1 MNINGN
7 LYLIIENPGVIIM
20 SEYSSK
26 LAEAGLKI
34 KAIKLKPNQPF
45 LWASGF
51 HMPIYNDNRMFL
63 YYPEYRKLIANSF
76 KDIIEKENIDFD
88 IVAGTSTSG
97 IPHGAILAEL
107 MNKPFIYIRDKA
119 KGHGLKNQ
127 IEGIDDESDLDGK
140 KVIVIEDLISTGGS
154 SAKAVQAVRDANG
167 IVDYCIAIFSY
178 GLEKAMN
185 AFDTLDESCNVRSI
199 LTYDVLL
206 DTAKR
211 INYIDDRQQALLAEW
226 RKDPF
231 GWGDKNGFPKVEK

>member
-1 MNINGN
+1 
-7 LYLIIENPGVIIM
+7 M

-34 KAIKLKPNQPF
+34 KAIKLRPNQPF

-63 YYPEYRKLIANSF
+63 YYPEHRKLIANSF
-76 KDIIEKENIDFD
+76 KAIIEKENIDFD
-88 IVAGTSTSG
+88 IIAGTSTAG
-97 IPHGAILAEL
+97 IPHGALLAEL

-127 IEGIDDESDLDGK
+127 IEGIDAESDIGGK

-167 IVDYCIAIFSY
+167 VVDYCIAIFSY
-178 GLEKAMN
+178 GLEKALN
-185 AFDTLDESCNVRSI
+185 AFTALEKPCKTISI
-199 LTYDVLL
+199 LTYDTLIE
-206 DTAKR
+206 TAKS
-211 INYIDDRQQALLAEW
+211 INYINDKQKELLTEW

-231 GWGDKNGFPKVEK
+231 GWGDKNGFPKIKK